1 VTFASMGVEFALQ
14 TAQNFFN
21 FKKGMVINM
30 FDITKFGRYLA
41 ALRKKADMTQ
51 MELADRLCVTRQA
64 ISKYEQGESF
74 PNVSILV
81 LIAEVFHITLD
92 ELIGSGDPTNGEAT
106 ILKSVAIGEPT
117 PVAENIRDV
126 VNLAPLL
133 KPSILD
139 KLSASLS
146 AKGIDIS
153 NILKLA
159 EFLNSE
165 STVELLKNADFD
177 QASDDLIEQLLPWM
191 DITAQFTIFQ
201 KILDGEMDIRLLK
214 PLVARGAIYASLIE
228 YSVVEGAL
236 PASALELLRSGL
248 VERSNKNKL
257 SAWW

>member
-1 VTFASMGVEFALQ
+1 MAFASMGVEFALQ

-248 VERSNKNKL
+248 VERSNKNKS

>member
-1 VTFASMGVEFALQ
+1 
-14 TAQNFFN
+14 
-21 FKKGMVINM
+21 M

-92 ELIGSGDPTNGEAT
+92 ELIGSGDPTNGEAN
-106 ILKSVAIGEPT
+106 ILKSVAIGEST
-117 PVAENIRDV
+117 PIAENICDV

-165 STVELLKNADFD
+165 STIELLKNADFD

-191 DITAQFTIFQ
+191 DIAAQFTVFQ

-248 VERSNKNKL
+248 VERSNKNKS

>member
-1 VTFASMGVEFALQ
+1 
-14 TAQNFFN
+14 
-21 FKKGMVINM
+21 M

-106 ILKSVAIGEPT
+106 ILKSVAIGEPS

>member
-1 VTFASMGVEFALQ
+1 MTFASMGVEFALQ

-106 ILKSVAIGEPT
+106 ILKSVAIGEPS

-165 STVELLKNADFD
+165 STVELLENADFD

>member
-1 VTFASMGVEFALQ
+1 MTFASMGVEFALQ

>member
-1 VTFASMGVEFALQ
+1 MGVEFALQ

>member
-1 VTFASMGVEFALQ
+1 MTFASMGVEFALQ

-159 EFLNSE
+159 EFLNSK

>member
-1 VTFASMGVEFALQ
+1 
-14 TAQNFFN
+14 
-21 FKKGMVINM
+21 M

-248 VERSNKNKL
+248 VERSNKNKS

>member
-1 VTFASMGVEFALQ
+1 MTFASMGVEFALQ

-106 ILKSVAIGEPT
+106 ILKSVAIGEPS

>member
-1 VTFASMGVEFALQ
+1 MTFASMGVEFALQ

-214 PLVARGAIYASLIE
+214 PLVARGAIYGSLIE

-248 VERSNKNKL
+248 VERSNKNKS